1 MPKHNKTRK
10 NKKKTTNLRK
20 YFKCVHKEHEKQIN
34 KQEYKSIYQIQRK
47 IKHNAKLHAPRI
59 IININKHILKR
70 EKDLPVKTIK
80 KAEKMIKKAEKD
92 LKKNKK
98 IKLKKLTKKEL
109 KLLKHYHKELRHTVK
124 TKC

>member
-1 MPKHNKTRK
+1 MPIHNKTRK
-10 NKKKTTNLRK
+10 KKKTTNLRK
-20 YFKCVHKEHEKQIN
+20 YFDCIHKEHEKQI
-34 KQEYKSIYQIQRK
+34 KKKEYKSIYKIQRK

-59 IININKHILKR
+59 IININKHILR
-70 EKDLPVKTIK
+70 RDKDLPSKTIK
-80 KAEKMIKKAEKD
+80 KAEQMIKKGEKD

-98 IKLKKLTKKEL
+98 KKLKKLTKKEL